1 MRLNKNIKFFLKY
14 VLGPLLF
21 VWLSWS
27 IYREIRQQPNL
38 ALSWQQIK
46 SSLKSSEIG
55 KLIAAIGLMVLNW
68 SIETRKWQLAVRRVQ
83 KISFWQGFK
92 AVLTGVSFSVT
103 TPNRTGEYLGRVLYM
118 EEGNRLR
125 TISLTILCSMSQLL
139 VTLFAGII
147 GLLFLWNR
155 ILQAEPVSGWS
166 YIGLQILLFGSV
178 LALIIL
184 TLFYFRVS
192 LFARW
197 IDRLSRKEKFAFLLV
212 ELGALNATI
221 LWRLLSLSTIRFGV
235 FILQYF
241 LLFSFFGVEVGFL
254 ETLWSTSLVFLILA
268 IIPGF
273 ALADL
278 GIRGEVNLKVL
289 GLFSTNAIGIGFTAV
304 TVWFINLIIPALAG
318 SLLILGIK
326 FFGKRPSKQEGT

>member
-46 SSLKSSEIG
+46 TSLKSPEIG
-55 KLIAAIGLMVLNW
+55 KLIAAIGLMVVNW

-92 AVLTGVSFSVT
+92 AILTGVSFSVT

-147 GLLFLWNR
+147 GLLFLWDR
-155 ILQAEPVSGWS
+155 ILSAEPISGWS
-166 YIGLQILLFGSV
+166 SIGLQVLLFGSI

-235 FILQYF
+235 FILQYY
-241 LLFSFFGVEVGFL
+241 LLFSFFGVEVGFV

-289 GLFSTNAIGIGFTAV
+289 GLYSSNAIGIGFTAV
-304 TVWFINLIIPALAG
+304 IVWFINLIIPALAG

-326 FFGKRPSKQEGT
+326 FFSKRPSKQEGT

>member
-27 IYREIRQQPNL
+27 IYREIKQQPNL

-46 SSLKSSEIG
+46 TSLKSPEIG
-55 KLIAAIGLMVLNW
+55 KLIAAIGLMVVNW
-68 SIETRKWQLAVRRVQ
+68 SIETRKWQLAVSRVQ

-92 AVLTGVSFSVT
+92 AILTGVSFSVT

-118 EEGNRLR
+118 AEGNRLR

-139 VTLFAGII
+139 VTLLAGII
-147 GLLFLWNR
+147 GLLFLWDR
-155 ILQAEPVSGWS
+155 ILSAEPISGWS
-166 YIGLQILLFGSV
+166 SIGLQVLLFGSV
-178 LALIIL
+178 LAFIIL

-241 LLFSFFGVEVGFL
+241 LLFSFFGVEVGFV

-304 TVWFINLIIPALAG
+304 IVWFINLIIPALAG

-326 FFGKRPSKQEGT
+326 FFSKRPSKQEGT

>member
-27 IYREIRQQPNL
+27 IYREIKQQPNL
-38 ALSWQQIK
+38 ALSWQKIK
-46 SSLKSSEIG
+46 TSLNSPEIG

-92 AVLTGVSFSVT
+92 AILTGVSFSVT

-147 GLLFLWNR
+147 GLLFLWDR
-155 ILQAEPVSGWS
+155 ILHAEPMSGWS
-166 YIGLQILLFGSV
+166 SIGLQVLLFGSI
-178 LALIIL
+178 LAFIIL

-197 IDRLSRKEKFAFLLV
+197 IDRLNRKEKFAFLLV

-235 FILQYF
+235 FILQYY
-241 LLFSFFGVEVGFL
+241 LLFSFFGVDVGFV
-254 ETLWSTSLVFLILA
+254 ETLWSTSMVFLILA

-289 GLFSTNAIGIGFTAV
+289 GLYSTNAIGIGFTAGII
-304 TVWFINLIIPALAG
+304 WFINLIIPALAG

-326 FFGKRPSKQEGT
+326 FFSKRPTKQEGT

>member
-46 SSLKSSEIG
+46 SSLKSPEIG
-55 KLIAAIGLMVLNW
+55 KLIAAIGLMVINW

-83 KISFWQGFK
+83 RISFWQGFK

-139 VTLFAGII
+139 VTLFAGVI

-166 YIGLQILLFGSV
+166 YIGLQVLLFGSV

>member
-1 MRLNKNIKFFLKY
+1 MKWGKNIKIFLKY

-21 VWLSWS
+21 LWLSWS
-27 IYREIRQQPNL
+27 IYHQIRQQPNL
-38 ALSWQQIK
+38 SLSWARIRESIHSPAIYQ
-46 SSLKSSEIG
+46 
-55 KLIAAIGLMVLNW
+55 LIAAVGLMVVNW
-68 SIETRKWQLAVRRVQ
+68 SLETRKWQLAVRQVQ
-83 KISFWQGFK
+83 HISFWQGFK
-92 AVLTGVSFSVT
+92 AILSGVSFSVT

-125 TISLTILCSMSQLL
+125 TISLTILCSLSQLL
-139 VTLFAGII
+139 ITLLAGII
-147 GLLFLWNR
+147 GLLYLWNR
-155 ILQAEPVSGWS
+155 ILGQAGSSDWS
-166 YIGLQILLFGSV
+166 SIGLQVLLFGS
-178 LALIIL
+178 LAALVIL

-197 IDRLSRKEKFAFLLV
+197 IEKLSRKEKFAFLVV
-212 ELGALNATI
+212 ELGSLNATI
-221 LWRLLSLSTIRFGV
+221 LWRLLSLSTIRYGV
-235 FILQYF
+235 FILQYY
-241 LLFSFFGVEVGFL
+241 LLFDFFGVEVNFA
-254 ETLWSTSLVFLILA
+254 ETLFSTSLVFLVLA

-289 GLFSTNAIGIGFTAV
+289 GLYSANAIGIGFTAV

-326 FFGKRPSKQEGT
+326 FFGRRPSKPEGK

>member
-46 SSLKSSEIG
+46 TSLKSPEIG
-55 KLIAAIGLMVLNW
+55 KLIAAIGLMVVNW

-92 AVLTGVSFSVT
+92 AILTGVSFSVT

-147 GLLFLWNR
+147 GLLFLWDR
-155 ILQAEPVSGWS
+155 ILRAEPISGWS
-166 YIGLQILLFGSV
+166 SIGLQVLLFGSI

-235 FILQYF
+235 FILQYY
-241 LLFSFFGVEVGFL
+241 LLFSFFGVEVGFV

-289 GLFSTNAIGIGFTAV
+289 GLYSSNAIGIGFTAV
-304 TVWFINLIIPALAG
+304 IVWFINLIIPALAG

-326 FFGKRPSKQEGT
+326 FFSKRPSKQEGT

>member
-21 VWLSWS
+21 GWLSWS
-27 IYREIRQQPNL
+27 IYREIKQQPNL

-46 SSLKSSEIG
+46 TSLKSPEIG
-55 KLIAAIGLMVLNW
+55 KLIAAIGLMVVNW
-68 SIETRKWQLAVRRVQ
+68 SIETRKWQLAVSRVQ

-92 AVLTGVSFSVT
+92 AILTGVSFSVT

-139 VTLFAGII
+139 VTLLAGII
-147 GLLFLWNR
+147 GLLFLWDR
-155 ILQAEPVSGWS
+155 ILSAEPISGWS
-166 YIGLQILLFGSV
+166 SIGLQVLLFGSV
-178 LALIIL
+178 LAFIIL

-241 LLFSFFGVEVGFL
+241 LLFSFFGVEVGFV

-289 GLFSTNAIGIGFTAV
+289 GLYSTNAIGIGFTAV
-304 TVWFINLIIPALAG
+304 IVWFINLIIPALAG

-326 FFGKRPSKQEGT
+326 FFSKRPSKQEGT

>member
-46 SSLKSSEIG
+46 TSLKSPEIG
-55 KLIAAIGLMVLNW
+55 KLIAAIGLMVVNW

-92 AVLTGVSFSVT
+92 AILTGVSFSVT

-118 EEGNRLR
+118 QEGNRLR

-147 GLLFLWNR
+147 GLLFLWDR
-155 ILQAEPVSGWS
+155 ILSAEPISGWS
-166 YIGLQILLFGSV
+166 SIGLQVLLFGSI

-235 FILQYF
+235 FILQYY
-241 LLFSFFGVEVGFL
+241 LLFSFFGVEVGFV

-289 GLFSTNAIGIGFTAV
+289 GLYSSNAIGIGFTAV
-304 TVWFINLIIPALAG
+304 IVWFINLIIPALAG

-326 FFGKRPSKQEGT
+326 FFSKRPSKQEGT

>member
-46 SSLKSSEIG
+46 TSLKSPEIG
-55 KLIAAIGLMVLNW
+55 KLIAAIGLMVVNW
-68 SIETRKWQLAVRRVQ
+68 SIETRKWQLAVHRVQ

-92 AVLTGVSFSVT
+92 AILTGVSFSVT

-118 EEGNRLR
+118 QEGNRLR

-147 GLLFLWNR
+147 GLLFLWDR
-155 ILQAEPVSGWS
+155 ILSAEPISGWS
-166 YIGLQILLFGSV
+166 SIGLQVLLFGSI

-235 FILQYF
+235 FILQYY
-241 LLFSFFGVEVGFL
+241 LLFSFFGVEVGFV

-289 GLFSTNAIGIGFTAV
+289 GLYSSNAIGIGFTAV
-304 TVWFINLIIPALAG
+304 IVWFINLIIPALAG

-326 FFGKRPSKQEGT
+326 FFSKRPSKQEGT